1 MAKRKRLEPA
11 RLEGAHPDGA
21 PPPPVETKSMF
32 PAYPSALAPSG
43 LTPARR
49 SPIADVAADVATVA
63 ALQDLTQSLTAAR
76 SEGRLIQR
84 LPLSEIDAAY
94 LVRDR
99 IGLDPEELASLSAS
113 LRLRGQ
119 QTAIEVADLGEGR
132 PGGRW
137 GLISGWRR
145 LCALRQLQRLQGGTD
160 TVLAIIRAPREAAD
174 AYLAMIEENEIRVGL
189 SYYERARIVAR
200 AADQGVYPHDRAGL
214 AALFSSA
221 SRSKRSKIGSFLRIV
236 RTLDDDLR
244 FPAALNERLGLA
256 LAVALDADPAL
267 APRLQAAL
275 TAAAPATPAAEAV
288 VIQRALRPATA
299 SDHDHGRAGPDG
311 ADVPESSVE
320 SGAESETDSVS
331 APSAPLDRGQG
342 FDIVSGLSGTL
353 VLTGPLI
360 ADRQFVEALRQWMH
374 DYVAAQRDR

>member
-11 RLEGAHPDGA
+11 RLDGAHPDGA
-21 PPPPVETKSMF
+21 PPPPLETKSMF
-32 PAYPSALAPSG
+32 PAYPAGIAP
-43 LTPARR
+43 PRR

-84 LPLSEIDAAY
+84 LPLSEIDAGY

-99 IGLDPEELASLSAS
+99 IALDPEELASLSAS

-145 LCALRQLQRLQGGTD
+145 LCALRQLERLQGGTD
-160 TVLAIIRAPREAAD
+160 TVLAIIRAPRDAAD

-189 SYYERARIVAR
+189 SYYERARIVTR
-200 AADQGVYPHDRAGL
+200 AADLGVYPHDKAGL

-221 SRSKRSKIGSFLRIV
+221 SRSRRSKIGSFLRIV

-256 LAVALDADPAL
+256 LAGALETDPDL
-267 APRLQAAL
+267 APRLQSAL
-275 TAAAPATPAAEAV
+275 TAAAPASPAAEAL
-288 VIQRALRPATA
+288 VIQQALRPAA
-299 SDHDHGRAGPDG
+299 GPAAGLGGAGPD
-311 ADVPESSVE
+311 A
-320 SGAESETDSVS
+320 ARTESEADSVS
-331 APSAPLDRGQG
+331 ARPAPQPRGQG
-342 FDIVSGLSGTL
+342 FDIVASQAGTL

-360 ADRQFVEALRQWMH
+360 ADRQFVEALRLWMH
-374 DYVAAQRDR
+374 SYVAAQRDR